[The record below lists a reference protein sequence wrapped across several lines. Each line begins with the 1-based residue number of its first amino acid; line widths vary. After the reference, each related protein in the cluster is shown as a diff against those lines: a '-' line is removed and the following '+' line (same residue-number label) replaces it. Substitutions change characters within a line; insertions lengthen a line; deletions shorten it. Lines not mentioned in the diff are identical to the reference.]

1 MANQIHVWCTAHVW
15 LNLPMCKCMW
25 LSLTL
30 FISSKA
36 CTTNSSAAFLDCLC
50 RAWAVTFVIFGH
62 VNRSRYL
69 LTNAIYAALMRTL
82 VHMIT
87 CVQPSSLHGPPDSL
101 QLSQLPTSIPVLT
114 CLLNAGRKLLMT
126 QITQPH
132 ESRPHCKLVPID
144 LAESCSMRMA
154 GDQRDYE
161 IMTLFSWC
169 VYQMITKLR
178 QLWCTWL
185 QAQSV
190 CCIRQCL

>member
-1 MANQIHVWCTAHVW
+1 
-15 LNLPMCKCMW
+15 MCKCMW

-69 LTNAIYAALMRTL
+69 LTNAIYAALMCTL

-87 CVQPSSLHGPPDSL
+87 CVQPASLHGPPDSL
-101 QLSQLPTSIPVLT
+101 QLSQLPTSIQVLT

-126 QITQPH
+126 QMTQPH
-132 ESRPHCKLVPID
+132 ESRPHCKLMPID

-154 GDQRDYE
+154 GDQRLCNHDAVFMMCLSDDYK
-161 IMTLFSWC
+161 ITPDV
-169 VYQMITKLR
+169 VYVVASTISMLYPAMSVVLRTENYPITNESLY
-178 QLWCTWL
+178 
-185 QAQSV
+185 
-190 CCIRQCL
+190 